1 MKNII
6 GDGMKIFRK
15 YQLAV
20 WRSIQNFY
28 SHFTKVI
35 LVQYP
40 QKYQVKKVMK
50 FQVLKVESANS
61 TMSGSQSIC
70 GLFMIPVTTLI
81 M

>member
-1 MKNII
+1 MISKIKN
-6 GDGMKIFRK
+6 
-15 YQLAV
+15 L
-20 WRSIQNFY
+20 
-28 SHFTKVI
+28 HTKFFAKNKQVELTYHKTGLLI
-35 LVQYP
+35 QYP

-70 GLFMIPVTTLI
+70 GSFMIPVTTLI